1 MTERRAFAPLHEADL
16 AADPFA
22 QFAAWY
28 RLADAEVPLA
38 DAMTLATVGADGAPE
53 ARMVLLKGHGPG
65 GLHFFTNYESAKAGQ
80 IAADPRGA
88 LILYWREHDRQVRAR
103 GPIERLPAADSDAY
117 FASRSR
123 ESRLGAWASPQSRP
137 LEDRAELDRR
147 LAAVR
152 ERFADVVDVPRPDF
166 WGGFVLRPE
175 AIEFWQGQQ
184 ARLHDRFMYSRAR
197 GGAGGWRIQRLA
209 P

>member
-1 MTERRAFAPLHEADL
+1 MTERRAFPPLHEAEL

-28 RLADAEVPLA
+28 ELASAEVPLA

-53 ARMVLLKGHGPG
+53 ARMVLLKGHGPD
-65 GLHFFTNYESAKAGQ
+65 GLRFFTNHESAKAGQ

-88 LILYWREHDRQVRAR
+88 LILYWREQDRQVRAR

-137 LEDRAELDRR
+137 LEDRADLDRR
-147 LAAVR
+147 LTAVR
-152 ERFADVVDVPRPDF
+152 ERFADVDDVPRPDF

-175 AIEFWQGQQ
+175 TIEFWQGQQ
-184 ARLHDRFMYSRAR
+184 ARLHDRFVYSDD
-197 GGAGGWRIQRLA
+197 GAGGWRIQRLG

>member
-1 MTERRAFAPLHEADL
+1 MTERRAFPPLHEADL

-22 QFAAWY
+22 QFADWY
-28 RLADAEVPLA
+28 ELASAEVPLA

-53 ARMVLLKGHGPG
+53 ARMVLLKGHGPDG
-65 GLHFFTNYESAKAGQ
+65 FRFFTNYESAKAGQ

-103 GPIERLPAADSDAY
+103 GPIERLRGTDSDAY

-137 LEDRAELDRR
+137 LEGRADLDRR

-152 ERFADVVDVPRPDF
+152 KRFADTEDVPRPDF
-166 WGGFVLRPE
+166 WGGFILRPE
-175 AIEFWQGQQ
+175 TIEFWQGQQ
-184 ARLHDRFMYSRAR
+184 ARLHDRFVYSRD
-197 GGAGGWRIQRLA
+197 GAGDWRIRRLA